1 MVYIGIDI
9 GKSGFVAACP
19 FYLPTVSFFA
29 IDINISVCQ

>member
-19 FYLPTVSFFA
+19 FYLSTVSFF
-29 IDINISVCQ
+29 CY

>member
-19 FYLPTVSFFA
+19 FYLPAVSFFLLLT
-29 IDINISVCQ
+29 